1 MNDDTPVA
9 REDWAATPGTN
20 PPTSPPAWS
29 SPTWSASAPSWT
41 PASPSAN
48 PTPAPLAGSAP
59 VATANAGSS
68 AKRTV
73 GPGFVLAAVIGA
85 AVLSSGGTYLAVSAA
100 GNHQSGIPNPVVNP
114 AVANPA
120 PA

>member
-1 MNDDTPVA
+1 MNDDTPVS
-9 REDWAATPGTN
+9 RDDWAATPGTN

-29 SPTWSASAPSWT
+29 SPTWSASTPAWT

-48 PTPAPLAGSAP
+48 PPPTAPLGGSAP
-59 VATANAGSS
+59 VSTASAGSS

-85 AVLSSGGTYLAVSAA
+85 AGL
-100 GNHQSGIPNPVVNP
+100 
-114 AVANPA
+114 
-120 PA
+120 